1 MKIELIE
8 NTEFGF
14 YNIKF
19 GSKPDYEHDADMLN
33 ELKANGWA
41 WSRHNGVWYPRTTE
55 AKAKANTFAA
65 EFAKKYNEP
74 DKSFGQELFERTQ
87 RIDQWKNEHLLHE
100 HNNEPVPV
108 QEEAKP
114 VELNDKQKKVYELLK
129 ATNNFSENQI
139 LEMVSKIDTAYQT
152 ENFDIPELSWEEIKS
167 FIHADDSFDLAK
179 DLRDLYNPN
188 ISESYNKINVVYNY
202 LHDLMDFDVLG
213 ENQYERSADEEYHTM
228 RESIRHDILQPV
240 CENIVMGRYSDFFDM
255 QEDFISRREEKIA
268 DISKSY
274 MENPAIKEQYIGIK
288 RAELIE
294 KAPEMLKGREF
305 NSWIFNVDN
314 DGHFLFYESNGYLK
328 SEYLNDDKYNAVK
341 DFLSQVEELDLLE
354 ESSKQ
359 LKEEYAK
366 MHSLL
371 EKPPVQIQ
379 EELIAR
385 EVEEELANADEE
397 IDTSI
402 SEYNDLGIDTR
413 TGEPWNGEESEDFTE
428 PETQEEES
436 TELTQTDLD
445 NATKVIPENQY
456 QFMLENAAGEEAEY
470 FKQKLK
476 NMATICADLQKH
488 SNKENVNKD
497 GSHPCK
503 LHYFLGNCDWYIS
516 ELDNDGIGFGYCI
529 LNGDLYSSEWGSV
542 NVCGDSTY
550 EQPLTKMA
558 INVPIRING
567 TEFHRSVSPEL
578 DLHLDED
585 TIIERELY
593 KLDNEYFAEYKK
605 YAEKDEKI
613 LAKSSEVSI
622 NIIEETNQELE
633 VENGSKTDIG
643 YERRAVISS
652 GGNLNQG
659 LEEPGA
665 EADRGSDSGRGQ
677 RVLHSEKEEN
687 GSLENSEGIP
697 ELHTVGRE
705 FEISDLH
712 IEEGLS
718 GNNEI
723 LHSERSSEAGNSDL
737 QHTGMENGQIPHRVR
752 TVEPGNGT
760 GVNPNENTSSEPL
773 HGNEEVIEK
782 EADKL
787 FKKITEQYDTQ
798 YKDFYDTY
806 NKMKESYTENES
818 RYVSDARIGDMFRQ
832 VHRELVSL
840 QMNELTDL
848 IKQAPN
854 ADIARINATRY
865 INFCGQDEF
874 NYLHDNLYIRCH
886 LGDYTKDSGRKFVAP
901 TSEELQSFIN
911 ETYNSLHGIVAEKE
925 IPVYNINGTDYTQE
939 TIETLIT
946 EDIQNVLNELNPVPV
961 IEGVR
966 LYQNPEQTG
975 KVNILLQYNAK
986 ENETNWREDD
996 LFNAVMVE
1004 NLTFNGM
1011 AVDVNPITPEKSGT
1025 IEQYLEHFE
1034 SLGVTNENEA
1044 IVKQAEMLDEQFDF
1058 AKLAD
1063 DICQQSYEQSGAG
1076 FNYYIY
1082 FEEIAGLAGKDV
1094 AWVKENIEKI
1104 GEALEEHNDELLL
1117 DFNLKEAL
1125 EEYSL
1130 ELNFCSVG
1138 EDTNE
1143 LFKKDDSG
1151 RWVRKTDRELAIE
1164 QGEEEPYDPEIKVK
1178 PYDFFINDVANLD
1191 LGIGA
1196 EIDPIT
1202 GLSAEKAALKY
1213 AELKDKGLSP
1223 YIGINIPGDFIFDD
1237 KEGQGA
1243 GIFVE
1248 TNEHPSFYMGDNF
1261 VKDLNKKDEHAKT
1274 VIAAYKELYAMTDK
1288 YILGVQRPDFV
1299 FEKEKELFG
1308 NQETHSLT
1316 NGTQS
1321 FEMSFSNK
1329 DVEALKERYEEAKE
1343 DIKQNMGIDNSPK
1356 PDNPPHTL
1364 SWEELELDPEG
1375 YETLEFT
1382 NETEFKEKALSM
1394 HLENEL
1400 DSRGFDSGLE
1410 GVSNEDNSAILEQKW
1425 AIIDDISHRIVFGEL
1440 KYEPHNYDYS
1450 NQQKEYD
1457 RLLKSNPVFQELTNK
1472 GVIKADF
1479 DNPFVV
1485 SAEEKKEPLP
1495 MLTAEDVKFRRDSK
1509 EELYSFDGTDGIW
1522 YITEKRIADNIY
1534 TYQLAFK
1541 PNGDERT
1548 FSSELARNNW
1558 LGISSIPSDH
1568 FVTTKN
1574 KKEYFIYENDKDT
1587 FRIKE
1592 YTNYI
1597 PYGNVFRNS
1606 KACRDEAVDWIVH
1619 EENKKRT
1626 EYNKNLEKESL
1637 NEINSKLAANINWS
1651 DFTEDVFSKTKA
1663 DLQNWKD
1670 GEVYASINVGQLSFE
1685 LVPQNYGDRM
1695 ELDTRI
1701 YYPKLY
1707 ATYGEDADGVKYD
1720 TASGFDI
1727 DAETF
1732 AKMSYEEFKDYF
1744 ANTVL
1749 PSSLDKDLIE
1759 RALQPTEDWN
1769 SIWEKLNKEN
1779 NFSYMFP
1786 EGFFKNSK
1794 ELDKYEVEYEGTFD
1808 FGETDGICQ
1817 VVSGDKKT
1825 LEKIAADYG
1834 YELHPDY
1841 LYHKD
1846 DLDLDDRT
1854 AVHDMSFRSVDLA
1867 DAFKSEN
1874 IEVIKNLDEIQ
1885 IRKKLSKEQ
1894 QQALDNIRFIKRND
1908 TMMRVLEE
1916 VELNRIGGKYNSF
1929 AERLDHIADVIRNT
1943 NSESLVAVIANIDFS
1958 KYETNPASVEQKIF
1972 DLTNIFEFWE
1982 RGLALNKELENSKE
1996 QTISKEPEQLTS
2008 KKDIKAIR
2016 EQCREILQKPDSEIT
2031 EADKAILAQY
2041 EGAGGIKEDNRTVS
2055 GILNEFYT
2063 PNNLVEKVWQIVDAY
2078 APDAKTVLEPSAGVG
2093 KFANNRPNNEFTM
2106 HELDE
2111 TSARINKILH
2121 PEANV
2126 IQGAY
2131 QKQFFDAG
2139 ERIHTPGQKVKYDVV
2154 IGNPPYGTYNDKYKG
2169 LGEGKEFDRYEE
2181 YFISKGLDALK
2192 DDDSRLAFVVPSGFL
2207 NSSKDKQ
2214 KEIIASKGHL
2224 IDAYRLPEKTFPTTE
2239 VGTDII
2245 ILKKWKLPEGQ
2256 IYPGNAMLQAAASAM
2271 SDGKYFEAYPE
2282 KILGEV
2288 NTRTNRVGKEENY
2301 VSVHKGL
2308 TIQEELNKIDSF
2320 LKNPKNEWTVKEPE
2334 KLSSPSIR
2342 PQPAVNKEQTL
2353 SQDIAQSTEV
2363 VEEELD
2369 DPTKRL
2375 YEDPDGIFKTKHQ
2388 LTREEFAKFYT
2399 GANFTQEDYNIWGAT
2414 DWKGNVDTSKL
2425 TETELSYL
2433 ISSDNY
2439 VKINEGVYTNAM
2451 LYATGNIYQKLDEL
2465 EENKENLSSES
2476 YEKAKAILTNAIPK
2490 VVPIENIKIDALSPL
2505 AQEFKVHREVTSS
2518 RWYMGRTEL
2527 QTVELDIDLREDFI
2541 NWATNCSSLDNFDE
2555 NNQSINSR
2563 RSIYNYSSAKISRED
2578 IPEDI
2583 SWTDIVNYIDRVPV
2597 PTHIDEKNDTKEV
2610 KNKKN
2615 LIAGN
2620 IKDARKNTCYEL
2632 FNRYIQEGLPQED
2645 KERLQNTWNKIY
2657 NATVHAD
2664 YKKLPLFIDGMS
2676 TFKGEHPFMLYKQ
2689 QVEGVSRLLSKGNGL
2704 LAYEVGV
2711 GKTAAGIVTTM
2722 GQLQTGRCRR
2732 PLIIVPNQVYKKWV
2746 KDFRELFPDVKI
2758 NELYNLSE
2766 KYIDKHFDERTHS
2779 LLIEPGSVTIITDS
2793 ALQKIT
2799 FSDAVCS
2806 NELAEDF
2813 SYLLGV
2819 SDALHSGDDKEK
2831 ATAYQKIQNE
2841 IGKAS
2846 RVQVKK
2852 LPEGREERIQQ
2863 SYIFFDECGFDNV
2876 VIDEAHRYK
2885 NLFTVPRP
2893 KRGEKAARE
2902 FEGLGTGKPSIRAE
2916 KVFGITTLIQRR
2928 NEDRNVF
2935 LLTATPFT
2943 NNPLE
2948 VYSMLSFMGR
2958 KELINR
2964 HIYDVRDF
2972 CTEFAQ
2978 TKFEYAVKPSGEIEP
2993 KQVMKNFRGQKKL
3006 KNLVFE
3012 YIDAVSAKEAGIER
3026 PEGERHPIY
3035 LELSPLQQ
3043 RIIKLEQDAIA
3054 AADNPYV
3061 TLKAMTTMRTCT
3073 LSPAL
3078 LDPADFAS
3086 VEDIVIPPK
3095 SQIVESSPKLSWVC
3109 NTVAD
3114 LYKQKPKCGQFIYMP
3129 QGKDCFDEVK
3139 NYLIKQGIPD
3149 DAIDY
3154 IHSTHNGSAEDKDK
3168 ISARFNNK
3176 EDKLKILIG
3185 TATVAEGIDLNGNS
3199 IVEYNTMLG
3208 WNPTESIQVEGRI
3221 WRQGNEQGK
3230 VHIMYPLMENSIDA
3244 LIYQKHDE
3252 KASRINSVLSKIDDG
3267 KDAID
3272 TDEIN
3277 PETIKFELITDPE
3290 KKIKMIIDEKTAEKR
3305 KEIKVIENR
3314 LETIQELEEDR
3325 KNCKTLYDT
3334 NVAEKEK
3341 YKSLLKTAREELK
3354 ADPNNWQ
3361 KEARVTSN
3369 ERAVY
3374 TCNKEIAKSRNRLNT
3389 ISYNFNKFDI
3399 HEPERE
3405 VPIKLQELAT
3415 KKAEL
3420 EADISD
3426 IVNSKDRLIADEQK
3440 KLLEKKILSK
3450 PVEEL
3455 RREWVEYV
3463 NKNTWYK
3470 KQNDKSK
3477 DRNETVQEPLEA
3489 VKDFKVPDVMIKNLD
3504 KAMAEMDFKVL
3515 HNYLNWGD
3523 RDIISD
3529 SHENDKAIVILRER
3543 YEKTKGVKLPEQFR
3557 KTTDYLVSV
3566 CDEKTLPEVCKF
3578 KSMEEAVAYA
3588 CSSWHGEA
3596 YQRDGYV
3603 EYVTLD
3609 NFKKNRDVSALAKDL
3624 QKREGQ
3630 SYLGHGSPNGFGYD
3644 CSPKG
3649 VKIEAFINKKREE
3662 FFVNWNQVA
3671 KIKAKQWNREYPA
3684 EFTIKDEPERVEEKN
3699 LKNVEMVQQDLFDF
3713 DEVKVQT
3720 KTLDIRM
3727 QGYNSQFILSDQAL
3741 SNYRG
3746 LPPFIKKSDNEW
3758 IIRCKGEDFSKPQE
3772 GIASYELIDISLTK
3786 EQLQGM
3792 VKAHLFAQQ
3801 QEISHKKF
3809 DDPEYKGKV
3818 ICPKPEVSDMQKEL
3832 LKSNGISD
3840 NDLNKVTKENFN
3852 ELLCEG
3858 EKPILKKKLPQQKQL
3873 KQENNQKLFPD
3884 TTIEITEDT
3893 DFDYDY

>member
-19 GSKPDYEHDADMLN
+19 GSRPDYEHNADMLN

-41 WSRHNGVWYPRTTE
+41 WSRHNGVWYPRTTD

-74 DKSFGQELFERTQ
+74 EKSFGQELFERTQ
-87 RIDQWKNEHLLHE
+87 RIDQWKKEHLPQE
-100 HNNEPVPV
+100 QNNEPVK
-108 QEEAKP
+108 EESKP
-114 VELNDKQKKVYELLK
+114 VELNDNQKKVYDLLK

-152 ENFDIPELSWEEIKS
+152 ENFNIPELSWEEIKS

-188 ISESYNKINVVYNY
+188 ISDTYNKINIVYNY
-202 LHDLMDFDVLG
+202 LHDYVDFDVLG
-213 ENQYERSADEEYHTM
+213 ENQYESSADAEYHTM
-228 RESIRHDILQPV
+228 RESLRHDILYPV
-240 CENIVMGRYSDFFDM
+240 CENIVMGRYKKIEDF
-255 QEDFISRREEKIA
+255 QNDFISRREEKIA

-274 MENPAIKEQYIGIK
+274 MENPAIKEQYIGMK

-305 NSWIFNVDN
+305 NSWIFNIDN

-328 SEYLNDDKYNAVK
+328 SEYLNDDKYNSVK

-359 LKEEYAK
+359 LKEEYTK

-379 EELIAR
+379 DELIAK
-385 EVEEELANADEE
+385 EVEEELANADER
-397 IDTSI
+397 IDTSV

-413 TGEPWNGEESEDFTE
+413 TGEPWNGEESEDVFE
-428 PETQEEES
+428 PEIQEEGS
-436 TELTQTDLD
+436 TELTQADLD
-445 NATKVIPENQY
+445 NATKVIPEEQY

-470 FKQKLK
+470 FKKKLK
-476 NMATICADLQKH
+476 NMATICTDLQKH

-529 LNGDLYSSEWGSV
+529 LNGDLYNSEWGSV

-550 EQPLTKMA
+550 EQPLTKMS

-567 TEFHRSVSPEL
+567 SEFHRSVSPEL

-585 TIIERELY
+585 TTIERELY
-593 KLDNEYFAEYKK
+593 KLDNEYFADYKK
-605 YAEKDEKI
+605 YAEKNKKI

-622 NIIEETNQELE
+622 NIIEEANKELE

-643 YERRAVISS
+643 YERRTGISS
-652 GGNLNQG
+652 GSNPNQG
-659 LEEPGA
+659 LEERGA
-665 EADRGSDSGRGQ
+665 YSDRGSDTGRGQ
-677 RVLHSEKEEN
+677 RILHSEREEN
-687 GSLENSEGIP
+687 GSLENSEGIS

-705 FEISDLH
+705 SEISDLH
-712 IEEGLS
+712 IEEIQS

-723 LHSERSSEAGNSDL
+723 LHSKRSIETGNSDL
-737 QHTGMENGQIPHRVR
+737 QQTGMENGQIPHRVR
-752 TVEPGNGT
+752 TVEPEHGT

-773 HGNEEVIEK
+773 HGNEEVIKITLVERSALNLLAVNSDCYWYIEK
-782 EADKL
+782 NKNPENYNVMSKQDLIDLGSYAYPYENYVSNDNAKIINDLLEKYDIHYQKLSIHVNLNPEKNIEQEADKQ
-787 FKKITEQYDTQ
+787 FKEITNQYDTQ

-865 INFCGQDEF
+865 FNFCGQDEF
-874 NYLHDNLYIRCH
+874 SYLHDNLYLRCN
-886 LGDYTKDSGRKFVAP
+886 LGDYTKDNGRRFVAP
-901 TSEELQSFIN
+901 TGEELQNFIE

-925 IPVYNINGTDYTQE
+925 TPVYNINGTEYTQE

-946 EDIQNVLNELNPVPV
+946 EDIQNVLTTLSHVPV

-975 KVNILLQYNAK
+975 AINILLQYSSKDNDVK
-986 ENETNWREDD
+986 WSEDS
-996 LFNAVMVE
+996 LFNVLAQE
-1004 NLTFNGM
+1004 ELTFNGM
-1011 AVDVNPITPEKSGT
+1011 PVDVNPITPEKSGT
-1025 IEQYLEHFE
+1025 IEQYLERFE
-1034 SLGVTNENEA
+1034 
-1044 IVKQAEMLDEQFDF
+1044 
-1058 AKLAD
+1058 
-1063 DICQQSYEQSGAG
+1063 
-1076 FNYYIY
+1076 
-1082 FEEIAGLAGKDV
+1082 
-1094 AWVKENIEKI
+1094 
-1104 GEALEEHNDELLL
+1104 
-1117 DFNLKEAL
+1117 
-1125 EEYSL
+1125 
-1130 ELNFCSVG
+1130 
-1138 EDTNE
+1138 
-1143 LFKKDDSG
+1143 
-1151 RWVRKTDRELAIE
+1151 R
-1164 QGEEEPYDPEIKVK
+1164 
-1178 PYDFFINDVANLD
+1178 
-1191 LGIGA
+1191 
-1196 EIDPIT
+1196 
-1202 GLSAEKAALKY
+1202 
-1213 AELKDKGLSP
+1213 
-1223 YIGINIPGDFIFDD
+1223 
-1237 KEGQGA
+1237 
-1243 GIFVE
+1243 
-1248 TNEHPSFYMGDNF
+1248 
-1261 VKDLNKKDEHAKT
+1261 
-1274 VIAAYKELYAMTDK
+1274 
-1288 YILGVQRPDFV
+1288 
-1299 FEKEKELFG
+1299 
-1308 NQETHSLT
+1308 
-1316 NGTQS
+1316 
-1321 FEMSFSNK
+1321 
-1329 DVEALKERYEEAKE
+1329 
-1343 DIKQNMGIDNSPK
+1343 
-1356 PDNPPHTL
+1356 
-1364 SWEELELDPEG
+1364 
-1375 YETLEFT
+1375 
-1382 NETEFKEKALSM
+1382 
-1394 HLENEL
+1394 
-1400 DSRGFDSGLE
+1400 
-1410 GVSNEDNSAILEQKW
+1410 
-1425 AIIDDISHRIVFGEL
+1425 
-1440 KYEPHNYDYS
+1440 
-1450 NQQKEYD
+1450 
-1457 RLLKSNPVFQELTNK
+1457 
-1472 GVIKADF
+1472 
-1479 DNPFVV
+1479 
-1485 SAEEKKEPLP
+1485 
-1495 MLTAEDVKFRRDSK
+1495 
-1509 EELYSFDGTDGIW
+1509 
-1522 YITEKRIADNIY
+1522 
-1534 TYQLAFK
+1534 
-1541 PNGDERT
+1541 
-1548 FSSELARNNW
+1548 
-1558 LGISSIPSDH
+1558 GIS
-1568 FVTTKN
+1568 V
-1574 KKEYFIYENDKDT
+1574 
-1587 FRIKE
+1587 
-1592 YTNYI
+1592 
-1597 PYGNVFRNS
+1597 
-1606 KACRDEAVDWIVH
+1606 
-1619 EENKKRT
+1619 
-1626 EYNKNLEKESL
+1626 
-1637 NEINSKLAANINWS
+1637 
-1651 DFTEDVFSKTKA
+1651 
-1663 DLQNWKD
+1663 
-1670 GEVYASINVGQLSFE
+1670 
-1685 LVPQNYGDRM
+1685 
-1695 ELDTRI
+1695 
-1701 YYPKLY
+1701 
-1707 ATYGEDADGVKYD
+1707 
-1720 TASGFDI
+1720 
-1727 DAETF
+1727 
-1732 AKMSYEEFKDYF
+1732 
-1744 ANTVL
+1744 
-1749 PSSLDKDLIE
+1749 
-1759 RALQPTEDWN
+1759 
-1769 SIWEKLNKEN
+1769 
-1779 NFSYMFP
+1779 
-1786 EGFFKNSK
+1786 
-1794 ELDKYEVEYEGTFD
+1794 
-1808 FGETDGICQ
+1808 
-1817 VVSGDKKT
+1817 
-1825 LEKIAADYG
+1825 
-1834 YELHPDY
+1834 
-1841 LYHKD
+1841 
-1846 DLDLDDRT
+1846 
-1854 AVHDMSFRSVDLA
+1854 
-1867 DAFKSEN
+1867 SEN
-1874 IEVIKNLDEIQ
+1874 IAQEGRPV
-1885 IRKKLSKEQ
+1885 
-1894 QQALDNIRFIKRND
+1894 
-1908 TMMRVLEE
+1908 
-1916 VELNRIGGKYNSF
+1916 
-1929 AERLDHIADVIRNT
+1929 
-1943 NSESLVAVIANIDFS
+1943 
-1958 KYETNPASVEQKIF
+1958 
-1972 DLTNIFEFWE
+1972 
-1982 RGLALNKELENSKE
+1982 
-1996 QTISKEPEQLTS
+1996 EQLTS

-2016 EQCREILQKPDSEIT
+2016 EQCREILQKSDSEIT

-2078 APDAKTVLEPSAGVG
+2078 APGAKTVLEPSAGVG

-2121 PEANV
+2121 PDANV

-2192 DDDSRLAFVVPSGFL
+2192 DENSVMVFVVPSGFL
-2207 NSSKDKQ
+2207 NTASDKQ
-2214 KEIIASKGHL
+2214 KEIIAAKGRL
-2224 IDAYRLPEKTFPTTE
+2224 IDAYRLPVGTFPTTE

-2245 ILKKWKLPEGQ
+2245 IMRTWEKDRKIIMENGK
-2256 IYPGNAMLQAAASAM
+2256 GNAAYKQASLDEAIELI
-2271 SDGKYFEAYPE
+2271 SDNISNGEWFKQHPE

-2288 NTRTNRVGKEENY
+2288 KQKTNRFGKLED
-2301 VSVHKGL
+2301 VVVVHEGL
-2308 TIQEELNKIDSF
+2308 TVQDELNKIDNFVEGINNSRKLRTYSVLNKDKINELTEVTQEEFNSIIDALYNQPSPDYKSIPSIIKLPQINQTLAQKLGVENANFFMRSEIAHVRPQRKGNYDQALRIDEMKGMLNF
-2320 LKNPKNEWTVKEPE
+2320 LKSCQTAYIDNDERHQNFILAGLDSQNSNKTNKIVFNKDENGNYIVTIGKVDSVEFNGGKYSRVAVGFEPTILRSKLEVWSPIATMLRSSTTPHDSTIPQQTE
-2334 KLSSPSIR
+2334 KSSQIIAPA
-2342 PQPAVNKEQTL
+2342 PVQPEQT
-2353 SQDIAQSTEV
+2353 QSVSDQSETV
-2363 VEEELD
+2363 AEEID

-2375 YEDPDGIFKTKHQ
+2375 YEDPDGVFKTKHQ

-2425 TETELSYL
+2425 TESELSYL
-2433 ISSDNY
+2433 KTSDNY
-2439 VKINEGVYTNAM
+2439 VETNEGVYTNAM

-2632 FNRYIQEGLPQED
+2632 FNRYIQDGLPQED
-2645 KERLQNTWNKIY
+2645 KERLQSTWNRIY

-2676 TFKGEHPFMLYKQ
+2676 TFKNNQPFMLYKQ

-2722 GQLQTGRCRR
+2722 GQLQTGRCKR

-2746 KDFRELFPDVKI
+2746 NDFRELFPDVKI

-2779 LLIEPGSVTIITDS
+2779 LLIEPGSVTVITDS

-2806 NELAEDF
+2806 KELAEDF

-2831 ATAYQKIQNE
+2831 AKAYQKILNE

-2852 LPEGREERIQQ
+2852 LPEGREQRIQQ

-2885 NLFTVPRP
+2885 NLFTIPRP
-2893 KRGEKAARE
+2893 KRGDKGARE

-2948 VYSMLSFMGR
+2948 VYSMLSYMGR

-2978 TKFEYAVKPSGEIEP
+2978 TKFEYSVKPTGDIEP

-3012 YIDAVSAKEAGIER
+3012 YIDVVSAKEAGIER

-3054 AADNPYV
+3054 ASDDPSV

-3078 LDPADFAS
+3078 LEPDDFAS

-3114 LYKQKPKCGQFIYMP
+3114 LYKQKPECGQFIYMP

-3139 NYLIKQGIPD
+3139 KYLIKQGIPD

-3252 KASRINSVLSKIDDG
+3252 KASRINSVLSKTDDG

-3325 KNCKTLYDT
+3325 QNYKTLYDT

-3369 ERAVY
+3369 ERAVD

-3455 RREWVEYV
+3455 RKEWVEYI

-3477 DRNETVQEPLEA
+3477 DRNETVQEPLEV
-3489 VKDFKVPDVMIKNLD
+3489 VKDFKVPDVMIKKFD

-3523 RDIISD
+3523 RDIIND
-3529 SHENDKAIVILRER
+3529 CHENDKAIVILRER

-3557 KTTDYLVSV
+3557 KTTEYLVSV

-3624 QKREGQ
+3624 QNREGQ
-3630 SYLGHGSPNGFGYD
+3630 SYYGYGSPNGFGYD

-3684 EFTIKDEPERVEEKN
+3684 EFTIKDEPKREGEEK
-3699 LKNVEMVQQDLFDF
+3699 LKNIQMVQQDLFDF

-3741 SNYRG
+3741 ENYRG

-3758 IIRCKGEDFSKPQE
+3758 VIRCKGEDFAKPQE
-3772 GIASYELIDISLTK
+3772 GIDSYELVDISLTK
-3786 EQLQGM
+3786 DQLQGM

-3818 ICPKPEVSDMQKEL
+3818 ICPKSEVSDMQKEL

-3840 NDLNKVTKENFN
+3840 NNLKKVTKENFN
-3852 ELLCEG
+3852 ELLCDG
-3858 EKPILKKKLPQQKQL
+3858 EKPILKKKLPQPKQL
-3873 KQENNQKLFPD
+3873 KQENNQKLLPS
-3884 TTIEITEDT
+3884 TTIEIAEDT
-3893 DFDYDY
+3893 DFDYVY

>member
-19 GSKPDYEHDADMLN
+19 GSRPDYEHNADMLN

-41 WSRHNGVWYPRTTE
+41 WSRHNGVWYPRTTD

-74 DKSFGQELFERTQ
+74 EKSFGQELFERTQ
-87 RIDQWKNEHLLHE
+87 RIDQWKKEHLPQE
-100 HNNEPVPV
+100 QNNEPVK
-108 QEEAKP
+108 EESMP
-114 VELNDKQKKVYELLK
+114 VELNDNQKKVYDLLK

-152 ENFDIPELSWEEIKS
+152 ENFNIPELSWEEIKS

-188 ISESYNKINVVYNY
+188 ISETYNKINVVYNY

-240 CENIVMGRYSDFFDM
+240 CENIVMDRYSDFFDM

-274 MENPAIKEQYIGIK
+274 MENPAIKEQYIGMK
-288 RAELIE
+288 RAELLE

-341 DFLSQVEELDLLE
+341 DFLAQVEELDLLE

-359 LKEEYAK
+359 LKEEYTK

-379 EELIAR
+379 DELIAK
-385 EVEEELANADEE
+385 EVEEELANADER

-413 TGEPWNGEESEDFTE
+413 TGEPWNGEESEDVFE
-428 PETQEEES
+428 PEIQEEES
-436 TELTQTDLD
+436 TELTQADLD
-445 NATKVIPENQY
+445 NATKVIPEEQY

-470 FKQKLK
+470 FKKKLK

-529 LNGDLYSSEWGSV
+529 LNGDLYNSEWGSV

-550 EQPLTKMA
+550 EQPLTKMS

-567 TEFHRSVSPEL
+567 SEFHRSVSPEL

-585 TIIERELY
+585 TTIERELY
-593 KLDNEYFAEYKK
+593 KLDNEYFADYKK
-605 YAEKDEKI
+605 YAEKNEKI

-643 YERRAVISS
+643 YERRTGISS
-652 GGNLNQG
+652 GSNPNQG
-659 LEEPGA
+659 LEERGA
-665 EADRGSDSGRGQ
+665 YSDRGSDTGRGQ
-677 RVLHSEKEEN
+677 RVLHSEREEN
-687 GSLENSEGIP
+687 GSLENSEGIS

-705 FEISDLH
+705 SEISDLH
-712 IEEGLS
+712 IEEIQS

-723 LHSERSSEAGNSDL
+723 LHSERSLETGNSDL
-737 QHTGMENGQIPHRVR
+737 QQTGMENGQIPHRVR
-752 TVEPGNGT
+752 TVEPEHGT

-773 HGNEEVIEK
+773 HGNEEVIKITLVERSALNLLAVNSDCYWYIEK
-782 EADKL
+782 NKNPENYNVMSKQDLIDLGSYAYPYENYVSNDNAKIINDLLEKYDIHYQKLSIHVNQNPEKNIEQEADKQ
-787 FKKITEQYDTQ
+787 F
-798 YKDFYDTY
+798 
-806 NKMKESYTENES
+806 
-818 RYVSDARIGDMFRQ
+818 
-832 VHRELVSL
+832 
-840 QMNELTDL
+840 
-848 IKQAPN
+848 
-854 ADIARINATRY
+854 
-865 INFCGQDEF
+865 
-874 NYLHDNLYIRCH
+874 
-886 LGDYTKDSGRKFVAP
+886 
-901 TSEELQSFIN
+901 
-911 ETYNSLHGIVAEKE
+911 KE
-925 IPVYNINGTDYTQE
+925 IT
-939 TIETLIT
+939 
-946 EDIQNVLNELNPVPV
+946 
-961 IEGVR
+961 
-966 LYQNPEQTG
+966 
-975 KVNILLQYNAK
+975 K
-986 ENETNWREDD
+986 ENEIEAEYKIMQEISMGLTPDEIKLNLDKYKKSLAYAQEKSKESWEDYYARNTTGFD
-996 LFNAVMVE
+996 TPQTVE
-1004 NLTFNGM
+1004 DFRSAYEHNKQQFEY
-1011 AVDVNPITPEKSGT
+1011 DVNKYTGWIK
-1025 IEQYLEHFE
+1025 
-1034 SLGVTNENEA
+1034 
-1044 IVKQAEMLDEQFDF
+1044 
-1058 AKLAD
+1058 
-1063 DICQQSYEQSGAG
+1063 
-1076 FNYYIY
+1076 
-1082 FEEIAGLAGKDV
+1082 
-1094 AWVKENIEKI
+1094 
-1104 GEALEEHNDELLL
+1104 ALEEIQPVT
-1117 DFNLKEAL
+1117 
-1125 EEYSL
+1125 S
-1130 ELNFCSVG
+1130 
-1138 EDTNE
+1138 
-1143 LFKKDDSG
+1143 
-1151 RWVRKTDRELAIE
+1151 
-1164 QGEEEPYDPEIKVK
+1164 
-1178 PYDFFINDVANLD
+1178 
-1191 LGIGA
+1191 
-1196 EIDPIT
+1196 
-1202 GLSAEKAALKY
+1202 
-1213 AELKDKGLSP
+1213 
-1223 YIGINIPGDFIFDD
+1223 
-1237 KEGQGA
+1237 
-1243 GIFVE
+1243 
-1248 TNEHPSFYMGDNF
+1248 
-1261 VKDLNKKDEHAKT
+1261 
-1274 VIAAYKELYAMTDK
+1274 
-1288 YILGVQRPDFV
+1288 
-1299 FEKEKELFG
+1299 
-1308 NQETHSLT
+1308 
-1316 NGTQS
+1316 
-1321 FEMSFSNK
+1321 
-1329 DVEALKERYEEAKE
+1329 
-1343 DIKQNMGIDNSPK
+1343 SPK
-1356 PDNPPHTL
+1356 L
-1364 SWEELELDPEG
+1364 
-1375 YETLEFT
+1375 
-1382 NETEFKEKALSM
+1382 TEA
-1394 HLENEL
+1394 
-1400 DSRGFDSGLE
+1400 
-1410 GVSNEDNSAILEQKW
+1410 QK
-1425 AIIDDISHRIVFGEL
+1425 
-1440 KYEPHNYDYS
+1440 
-1450 NQQKEYD
+1450 
-1457 RLLKSNPVFQELTNK
+1457 
-1472 GVIKADF
+1472 
-1479 DNPFVV
+1479 
-1485 SAEEKKEPLP
+1485 
-1495 MLTAEDVKFRRDSK
+1495 
-1509 EELYSFDGTDGIW
+1509 
-1522 YITEKRIADNIY
+1522 
-1534 TYQLAFK
+1534 
-1541 PNGDERT
+1541 
-1548 FSSELARNNW
+1548 
-1558 LGISSIPSDH
+1558 
-1568 FVTTKN
+1568 
-1574 KKEYFIYENDKDT
+1574 
-1587 FRIKE
+1587 
-1592 YTNYI
+1592 
-1597 PYGNVFRNS
+1597 
-1606 KACRDEAVDWIVH
+1606 
-1619 EENKKRT
+1619 
-1626 EYNKNLEKESL
+1626 
-1637 NEINSKLAANINWS
+1637 NEI
-1651 DFTEDVFSKTKA
+1651 
-1663 DLQNWKD
+1663 
-1670 GEVYASINVGQLSFE
+1670 
-1685 LVPQNYGDRM
+1685 
-1695 ELDTRI
+1695 
-1701 YYPKLY
+1701 
-1707 ATYGEDADGVKYD
+1707 
-1720 TASGFDI
+1720 
-1727 DAETF
+1727 
-1732 AKMSYEEFKDYF
+1732 
-1744 ANTVL
+1744 
-1749 PSSLDKDLIE
+1749 
-1759 RALQPTEDWN
+1759 
-1769 SIWEKLNKEN
+1769 
-1779 NFSYMFP
+1779 
-1786 EGFFKNSK
+1786 
-1794 ELDKYEVEYEGTFD
+1794 
-1808 FGETDGICQ
+1808 
-1817 VVSGDKKT
+1817 
-1825 LEKIAADYG
+1825 
-1834 YELHPDY
+1834 
-1841 LYHKD
+1841 
-1846 DLDLDDRT
+1846 
-1854 AVHDMSFRSVDLA
+1854 
-1867 DAFKSEN
+1867 
-1874 IEVIKNLDEIQ
+1874 
-1885 IRKKLSKEQ
+1885 
-1894 QQALDNIRFIKRND
+1894 
-1908 TMMRVLEE
+1908 
-1916 VELNRIGGKYNSF
+1916 
-1929 AERLDHIADVIRNT
+1929 
-1943 NSESLVAVIANIDFS
+1943 
-1958 KYETNPASVEQKIF
+1958 
-1972 DLTNIFEFWE
+1972 
-1982 RGLALNKELENSKE
+1982 
-1996 QTISKEPEQLTS
+1996 S

-2031 EADKAILAQY
+2031 EADKLILAQY

-2078 APDAKTVLEPSAGVG
+2078 APNAKTVLEPSAGVG

-2131 QKQFFDAG
+2131 QKQFFDSG
-2139 ERIHTPGQKVKYDVV
+2139 ERIHTPGQKAKYDVV

-2214 KEIIASKGHL
+2214 KEIIASKGHM

-2256 IYPGNAMLQAAASAM
+2256 IYPGDAAIHAAAGAM
-2271 SDGKYFEAYPE
+2271 SDGKYFEVYPD

-2288 NTRTNRVGKEENY
+2288 KTRTNRFGKEENY
-2301 VSVHKGL
+2301 VTVHKGL
-2308 TIQEELNKIDSF
+2308 TIQDELNKIDSF

-2334 KLSSPSIR
+2334 NSISSNISLEDKIYNKYIETNIQPVFSDQEGYARKIAQEISSALETKRDVDIGTIRAHLSLKNDRISFEEKKLVKEIFEENTGIKLPEFINDYDSFDAQMNQVISDWKNGFDI
-2342 PQPAVNKEQTL
+2342 QPAANKEQTV

-2375 YEDPDGIFKTKHQ
+2375 YEDPDGVFKTKHQ

-2425 TETELSYL
+2425 TEAELAYL
-2433 ISSDNY
+2433 KTSDNY
-2439 VKINEGVYTNAM
+2439 VETNEGVYTNAM

-2465 EENKENLSSES
+2465 EENKENLSSEN

-2632 FNRYIQEGLPQED
+2632 FNRYIQDGLPQED

-2676 TFKGEHPFMLYKQ
+2676 TFKNNQPFMLYKQ

-2722 GQLQTGRCRR
+2722 GQLQTGRCKR

-2746 KDFRELFPDVKI
+2746 NDFRELFPDVKI

-2779 LLIEPGSVTIITDS
+2779 LLIEPGSVTVITDS

-2799 FSDAVCS
+2799 FSDEVCS

-2831 ATAYQKIQNE
+2831 AKAYQKIQNE

-2846 RVQVKK
+2846 RIQVKK
-2852 LPEGREERIQQ
+2852 LPEGREQEIQQ
-2863 SYIFFDECGFDNV
+2863 SYIFFDKCGFDNV

-2885 NLFTVPRP
+2885 NLFTIPRP
-2893 KRGEKAARE
+2893 KRGDKGARE

-2948 VYSMLSFMGR
+2948 VYSMLSYMGR

-2978 TKFEYAVKPSGEIEP
+2978 TKFEYSVKPTGDIEP

-3035 LELSPLQQ
+3035 LELSTLQQ

-3054 AADNPYV
+3054 ASDDPSV

-3078 LDPADFAS
+3078 LEPDDFAS

-3114 LYKQKPKCGQFIYMP
+3114 LYKQKPECGQFIYMP

-3139 NYLIKQGIPD
+3139 KYLIKQGIPD

-3252 KASRINSVLSKIDDG
+3252 KASRINSVLSKTDDG

-3277 PETIKFELITDPE
+3277 PETIKFELITDPT
-3290 KKIKMIIDEKTAEKR
+3290 KKVKMIIDEKTAEKR
-3305 KEIKVIENR
+3305 KEIKVIDNR

-3325 KNCKTLYDT
+3325 QNSKTLYDT
-3334 NVAEKEK
+3334 NVEEKEK

-3369 ERAVY
+3369 ERAVD
-3374 TCNKEIAKSRNRLNT
+3374 TCNKEIAKARNRLNT

-3405 VPIKLQELAT
+3405 VPIKLQELVT

-3420 EADISD
+3420 EADITD
-3426 IVNSKDRLIADEQK
+3426 IENSKDRLIAEEQK

-3455 RREWVEYV
+3455 RKEWVEYV

-3470 KQNDKSK
+3470 KHNDKSK
-3477 DRNETVQEPLEA
+3477 DRKETVQVPLEA
-3489 VKDFKVPDVMIKNLD
+3489 VKDFKVPDEMIKKFD

-3523 RDIISD
+3523 RDIIND
-3529 SHENDKAIVILRER
+3529 CHENDKAIVILRER

-3557 KTTDYLVSV
+3557 KTTEYLVSV

-3578 KSMEEAVAYA
+3578 KSMEEAVACA

-3609 NFKKNRDVSALAKDL
+3609 NFKRNRDVSALAKDL

-3630 SYLGHGSPNGFGYD
+3630 SYHGHGSPNGFGYD

-3649 VKIEAFINKKREE
+3649 VKIKAFINKKREE

-3684 EFTIKDEPERVEEKN
+3684 EFTIKDEPKREGEEK
-3699 LKNVEMVQQDLFDF
+3699 LKNIQMVQQDLFDF

-3741 SNYRG
+3741 ENYRG

-3758 IIRCKGEDFSKPQE
+3758 VIRCKGEDFAKPQE
-3772 GIASYELIDISLTK
+3772 GIASYELVDISLTK

-3818 ICPKPEVSDMQKEL
+3818 ICPKSEVSDMQKEL

-3840 NDLNKVTKENFN
+3840 NDLKKVTKENFN
-3852 ELLCEG
+3852 ELLCDG
-3858 EKPILKKKLPQQKQL
+3858 EKPILKKKLPQPKQL
-3873 KQENNQKLFPD
+3873 KQENNQKLLPS
-3884 TTIEITEDT
+3884 TTIEIAEDT
-3893 DFDYDY
+3893 DFDYVY

>member
-19 GSKPDYEHDADMLN
+19 SSRPDYEHNADMLN

-41 WSRHNGVWYPRTTE
+41 WSRHNGVWYPRTTD

-74 DKSFGQELFERTQ
+74 EKSFGQELFERTQ
-87 RIDQWKNEHLLHE
+87 RIDQWKKEHLPQE
-100 HNNEPVPV
+100 QNNEPVK
-108 QEEAKP
+108 EESKP
-114 VELNDKQKKVYELLK
+114 VELNDNQKKVYDLLK

-152 ENFDIPELSWEEIKS
+152 ENFNIPELSWEEIKS

-188 ISESYNKINVVYNY
+188 ISETYNKINVVYNY

-213 ENQYERSADEEYHTM
+213 ENQYESSADAEYHTM
-228 RESIRHDILQPV
+228 RESLRHDILYPV
-240 CENIVMGRYSDFFDM
+240 CENIVMGRYKKIEDF
-255 QEDFISRREEKIA
+255 QNDFISRREEKIA

-274 MENPAIKEQYIGIK
+274 MENPVIKEQYIGMK
-288 RAELIE
+288 RAELLE

-305 NSWIFNVDN
+305 NSWIFNIDN

-328 SEYLNDDKYNAVK
+328 SEYLNDDKYNSVK
-341 DFLSQVEELDLLE
+341 DFLAQVEELDLLE

-359 LKEEYAK
+359 LKEEYTK

-379 EELIAR
+379 DELIAK
-385 EVEEELANADEE
+385 EVEEELANADER
-397 IDTSI
+397 IDTSV
-402 SEYNDLGIDTR
+402 SEYNDLGIDTH
-413 TGEPWNGEESEDFTE
+413 TGEPWNGEESEDVFE
-428 PETQEEES
+428 PEIQEEES
-436 TELTQTDLD
+436 TELTQADLD
-445 NATKVIPENQY
+445 NATKVIPEEQY

-470 FKQKLK
+470 FKKKLK

-516 ELDNDGIGFGYCI
+516 ELNDDGIGFGYCI
-529 LNGDLYSSEWGSV
+529 LNGDFYNSEWGSV
-542 NVCGDSTY
+542 NVCGDSSY

-567 TEFHRSVSPEL
+567 SEFHRSVSPEL

-585 TIIERELY
+585 TTIERELY
-593 KLDNEYFAEYKK
+593 KLNNEYFADYKK
-605 YAEKDEKI
+605 YAEKNEKI

-643 YERRAVISS
+643 YERRTGISS
-652 GGNLNQG
+652 GSNPNQG
-659 LEEPGA
+659 LEERGA
-665 EADRGSDSGRGQ
+665 YSDRGSDTGRGQ
-677 RVLHSEKEEN
+677 RILHSEREEN
-687 GSLENSEGIP
+687 GSLENSEGISK
-697 ELHTVGRE
+697 LHTVGRE
-705 FEISDLH
+705 SEISDLH
-712 IEEGLS
+712 IEEIQS

-723 LHSERSSEAGNSDL
+723 LHSERSIETGNSDL
-737 QHTGMENGQIPHRVR
+737 QQTGMENGQIPHRVR
-752 TVEPGNGT
+752 TIEPEHGT
-760 GVNPNENTSSEPL
+760 GVNPNENTSSKPL
-773 HGNEEVIEK
+773 YGNEEVIEK
-782 EADKL
+782 EADEL

-806 NKMKESYTENES
+806 NKMKESYTKNEN

-865 INFCGQDEF
+865 FNFCGQDEF
-874 NYLHDNLYIRCH
+874 NYLHDNLYLRCH

-901 TSEELQSFIN
+901 TGEELQNFIN

-925 IPVYNINGTDYTQE
+925 TPVYTINGTQYTQE
-939 TIETLIT
+939 TIEALIT
-946 EDIQNVLNELNPVPV
+946 EDIQNVLNTLSHVPV

-975 KVNILLQYNAK
+975 AINILLQYSSNNNDVK
-986 ENETNWREDD
+986 WSEDS
-996 LFNAVMVE
+996 LFNILAQE
-1004 NLTFNGM
+1004 EFTFNGM
-1011 AVDVNPITPEKSGT
+1011 PVDVNPITPEKSGT
-1025 IEQYLEHFE
+1025 IEQYLERFE

-1063 DICQQSYEQSGAG
+1063 DICQYAYEQSASG
-1076 FNYYIY
+1076 FNYNIY
-1082 FEEIAGLAGKDV
+1082 FDHIAEIAGKDET
-1094 AWVKENIEKI
+1094 WVKENIEKI

-1117 DFNLKEAL
+1117 DFNLKESL
-1125 EEYSL
+1125 EEDSL
-1130 ELNFCSVG
+1130 DLNFCSVG
-1138 EDTNE
+1138 EDANE

-1151 RWVRKTDRELAIE
+1151 RWVRKTDKELAYERAIDE
-1164 QGEEEPYDPEIKVK
+1164 QSSKWNELESAFNGLETFRGNFEEIKREVFEQYLDKGIHFNETQLYFNETQWQEETVYRLLEENIDFGVLAETAAELEAPNHSELMEQRSAVLEDISSKIVSGEINAADYQKYYEEKYPELFKAEIKVK

-1196 EIDPIT
+1196 EIDPII

-1213 AELKDKGLSP
+1213 AELKDKGLNP

-1243 GIFVE
+1243 GIFTE
-1248 TNEHPSFYMGDNF
+1248 TNGHPSFYMGDNF
-1261 VKDLNKKDEHAKT
+1261 VKDLNKNDVHAKT
-1274 VIAAYKELYAMTDK
+1274 VISAYKELYAMTDK

-1308 NQETHSLT
+1308 NQETYTLT

-1329 DVEALKERYEEAKE
+1329 DVEALKERYAEVTK
-1343 DIKQNMGIDNSPK
+1343 
-1356 PDNPPHTL
+1356 
-1364 SWEELELDPEG
+1364 
-1375 YETLEFT
+1375 
-1382 NETEFKEKALSM
+1382 
-1394 HLENEL
+1394 ENEIEAEYKIMQKI
-1400 DSRGFDSGLE
+1400 SKGLT
-1410 GVSNEDNSAILEQKW
+1410 
-1425 AIIDDISHRIVFGEL
+1425 
-1440 KYEPHNYDYS
+1440 P
-1450 NQQKEYD
+1450 
-1457 RLLKSNPVFQELTNK
+1457 
-1472 GVIKADF
+1472 
-1479 DNPFVV
+1479 
-1485 SAEEKKEPLP
+1485 
-1495 MLTAEDVKFRRDSK
+1495 
-1509 EELYSFDGTDGIW
+1509 
-1522 YITEKRIADNIY
+1522 
-1534 TYQLAFK
+1534 
-1541 PNGDERT
+1541 DE
-1548 FSSELARNNW
+1548 
-1558 LGISSIPSDH
+1558 I
-1568 FVTTKN
+1568 
-1574 KKEYFIYENDKDT
+1574 
-1587 FRIKE
+1587 
-1592 YTNYI
+1592 
-1597 PYGNVFRNS
+1597 
-1606 KACRDEAVDWIVH
+1606 
-1619 EENKKRT
+1619 
-1626 EYNKNLEKESL
+1626 
-1637 NEINSKLAANINWS
+1637 
-1651 DFTEDVFSKTKA
+1651 
-1663 DLQNWKD
+1663 
-1670 GEVYASINVGQLSFE
+1670 
-1685 LVPQNYGDRM
+1685 
-1695 ELDTRI
+1695 
-1701 YYPKLY
+1701 
-1707 ATYGEDADGVKYD
+1707 
-1720 TASGFDI
+1720 
-1727 DAETF
+1727 
-1732 AKMSYEEFKDYF
+1732 
-1744 ANTVL
+1744 
-1749 PSSLDKDLIE
+1749 
-1759 RALQPTEDWN
+1759 
-1769 SIWEKLNKEN
+1769 KLN
-1779 NFSYMFP
+1779 
-1786 EGFFKNSK
+1786 
-1794 ELDKYEVEYEGTFD
+1794 LDKYRESLAYAQEKSMESWEDYYARNTTGFDTPQTVAEFRQAYEHNKKQFEYDVNKYTGW
-1808 FGETDGICQ
+1808 
-1817 VVSGDKKT
+1817 
-1825 LEKIAADYG
+1825 
-1834 YELHPDY
+1834 
-1841 LYHKD
+1841 
-1846 DLDLDDRT
+1846 
-1854 AVHDMSFRSVDLA
+1854 
-1867 DAFKSEN
+1867 
-1874 IEVIKNLDEIQ
+1874 IK
-1885 IRKKLSKEQ
+1885 
-1894 QQALDNIRFIKRND
+1894 A
-1908 TMMRVLEE
+1908 LEE
-1916 VELNRIGGKYNSF
+1916 VQ
-1929 AERLDHIADVIRNT
+1929 T
-1943 NSESLVAVIANIDFS
+1943 QNIEH
-1958 KYETNPASVEQKIF
+1958 KEEASI
-1972 DLTNIFEFWE
+1972 
-1982 RGLALNKELENSKE
+1982 
-1996 QTISKEPEQLTS
+1996 QLIS

-2016 EQCREILQKPDSEIT
+2016 EQCRVILQKPDSEIT

-2078 APDAKTVLEPSAGVG
+2078 APNAKTVLEPSAGVG

-2139 ERIHTPGQKVKYDVV
+2139 ERIHTPGQKSKYDVV

-2256 IYPGNAMLQAAASAM
+2256 LYPNNAMLQAAAGAM
-2271 SDGKYFEAYPE
+2271 SDGKYFDAYPE

-2288 NTRTNRVGKEENY
+2288 NIRTNRFGKEEKY
-2301 VSVHKGL
+2301 VTAHEGL
-2308 TIQEELNKIDSF
+2308 TIQDELNKIDSF
-2320 LKNPKNEWTVKEPE
+2320 LKNPKNEWTVREAEISSFPNIQNQSDISLEDKIYNKYIEANIQPVFSDQE
-2334 KLSSPSIR
+2334 GYARKIAQELSSALKTKRDVDIATIR
-2342 PQPAVNKEQTL
+2342 AHLSLKNDRISFEEKKLVKEIFEENTGIKLPEFINDYDAFDTQMNQVISDWKNSFNIQPAANKEQTV

-2375 YEDPDGIFKTKHQ
+2375 YEDPDGVFKTKHQ

-2425 TETELSYL
+2425 TEEELSYL

-2518 RWYMGRTEL
+2518 RWLMGKTEL

-2645 KERLQNTWNKIY
+2645 KERLQSTWNKIY

-2676 TFKGEHPFMLYKQ
+2676 TFKNNQPFMLYKQ

-2722 GQLQTGRCRR
+2722 GQLQTGRCKR
-2732 PLIIVPNQVYKKWV
+2732 PVIIVPNQVYKKWV
-2746 KDFRELFPDVKI
+2746 NDFRELFPDVKI
-2758 NELYNLSE
+2758 NDLYNLSE
-2766 KYIDKHFDERTHS
+2766 KYIDKYFDESTHS
-2779 LLIEPGSVTIITDS
+2779 LLVEPGSVTVITDS

-2799 FSDAVCS
+2799 FSDEVCS

-2831 ATAYQKIQNE
+2831 AKAYQKIQNE

-2846 RVQVKK
+2846 RIQVKK
-2852 LPEGREERIQQ
+2852 LPEGREQEIQQ
-2863 SYIFFDECGFDNV
+2863 SYIFFDKCGFDNV

-2885 NLFTVPRP
+2885 NLFTIPRP
-2893 KRGEKAARE
+2893 KRGDKGARE

-2948 VYSMLSFMGR
+2948 VYSMLSYMGR

-2978 TKFEYAVKPSGEIEP
+2978 TKFEYSVKPTGDIEP

-3078 LDPADFAS
+3078 LDPDDFAS
-3086 VEDIVIPPK
+3086 IEDIVIPPK

-3114 LYKQKPKCGQFIYMP
+3114 LYKQKPECGQFIYMP

-3154 IHSTHNGSAEDKDK
+3154 IHSTHNCSAEDKDK

-3252 KASRINSVLSKIDDG
+3252 KASRINSVLSKTDDG
-3267 KDAID
+3267 KDIID

-3277 PETIKFELITDPE
+3277 PETIKFELITDPT
-3290 KKIKMIIDEKTAEKR
+3290 KKVKMIIDEKTAEKR
-3305 KEIKVIENR
+3305 KEIKVIDNR

-3325 KNCKTLYDT
+3325 QNCKTLYDT

-3369 ERAVY
+3369 ERAVD
-3374 TCNKEIAKSRNRLNT
+3374 TCNKEIAKAKNRLNT

-3405 VPIKLQELAT
+3405 VPIKLQELIT

-3420 EADISD
+3420 EADITD
-3426 IVNSKDRLIADEQK
+3426 IENSKDRLIAEEQK

-3470 KQNDKSK
+3470 KQNDKAK
-3477 DRNETVQEPLEA
+3477 DRNETVQVPLEA
-3489 VKDFKVPDVMIKNLD
+3489 VKDFKVPDEMIKKLD

-3523 RDIISD
+3523 RDIIND
-3529 SHENDKAIVILRER
+3529 CHENDKAIVILRER

-3557 KTTDYLVSV
+3557 KTTEYLVSV

-3630 SYLGHGSPNGFGYD
+3630 SYHGHGSPNGFGYD

-3671 KIKAKQWNREYPA
+3671 KIKAKQWNKEYPA
-3684 EFTIKDEPERVEEKN
+3684 EFSIKDEPKREEEKN
-3699 LKNVEMVQQDLFDF
+3699 LKNVQMVQQDLFDF

-3741 SNYRG
+3741 ESYRG

-3758 IIRCKGEDFSKPQE
+3758 VIRCKGEDFAKPQE
-3772 GIASYELIDISLTK
+3772 GIASYELVDISLTK

-3792 VKAHLFAQQ
+3792 VNAYRFAQQ

-3840 NDLNKVTKENFN
+3840 NDLKKVTKENFN

-3858 EKPILKKKLPQQKQL
+3858 EKPILKKKLTQPKQL
-3873 KQENNQKLFPD
+3873 KQENNQKLLPS
-3884 TTIEITEDT
+3884 TTIEIAEDT
-3893 DFDYDY
+3893 DFDYDF

>member
-19 GSKPDYEHDADMLN
+19 GSRPDYEHNADMLN

-41 WSRHNGVWYPRTTE
+41 WSRHNGVWYPRTTD

-74 DKSFGQELFERTQ
+74 EKSFGQELFERTQ
-87 RIDQWKNEHLLHE
+87 RIDQWKKEHLPQE
-100 HNNEPVPV
+100 QYNEPVK
-108 QEEAKP
+108 EESKP
-114 VELNDKQKKVYELLK
+114 VELNDNQKKVYDLLK

-152 ENFDIPELSWEEIKS
+152 ESFEIPELSWEEIKS

-179 DLRDLYNPN
+179 DLRDVYNPN

-202 LHDLMDFDVLG
+202 IHDLMDFDVLG
-213 ENQYERSADEEYHTM
+213 ENQYERSADAEYHTM
-228 RESIRHDILQPV
+228 RESLRHDILQPV

-274 MENPAIKEQYIGIK
+274 MENPAIKEQYIGMK

-328 SEYLNDDKYNAVK
+328 SEFLNDDKYNAVK
-341 DFLSQVEELDLLE
+341 DFLAQVEELDLLE

-359 LKEEYAK
+359 LKEEYTK

-385 EVEEELANADEE
+385 EVEENADEE

-413 TGEPWNGEESEDFTE
+413 TGEPWNGEESEDVSE

-436 TELTQTDLD
+436 TELTQADLD
-445 NATKVIPENQY
+445 NATKVIPEEQY

-476 NMATICADLQKH
+476 NMATICTDLQKH

-529 LNGDLYSSEWGSV
+529 LNGDLYNSEWGSV

-550 EQPLTKMA
+550 EQPLTKMS

-567 TEFHRSVSPEL
+567 SEFHRSVSPEL

-585 TIIERELY
+585 TTIERELY
-593 KLDNEYFAEYKK
+593 KLDNEYFADYKK
-605 YAEKDEKI
+605 YAEKNEKI

-622 NIIEETNQELE
+622 NIIEETNKKLE

-643 YERRAVISS
+643 YERRTGISS
-652 GGNLNQG
+652 GSNPNQG
-659 LEEPGA
+659 LEERGA
-665 EADRGSDSGRGQ
+665 YSDRGSDTGRGQ
-677 RVLHSEKEEN
+677 RILHSEREEN
-687 GSLENSEGIP
+687 GSLENSEGIS

-705 FEISDLH
+705 SEISDLH
-712 IEEGLS
+712 IEEIQS

-723 LHSERSSEAGNSDL
+723 LHSKRSIETGNSDL
-737 QHTGMENGQIPHRVR
+737 QQTGMENGQIPHRVR
-752 TVEPGNGT
+752 TVEPEHGT

-782 EADKL
+782 E
-787 FKKITEQYDTQ
+787 T
-798 YKDFYDTY
+798 
-806 NKMKESYTENES
+806 
-818 RYVSDARIGDMFRQ
+818 
-832 VHRELVSL
+832 
-840 QMNELTDL
+840 
-848 IKQAPN
+848 
-854 ADIARINATRY
+854 
-865 INFCGQDEF
+865 
-874 NYLHDNLYIRCH
+874 
-886 LGDYTKDSGRKFVAP
+886 
-901 TSEELQSFIN
+901 
-911 ETYNSLHGIVAEKE
+911 
-925 IPVYNINGTDYTQE
+925 PVYNINGTEYTQE

-946 EDIQNVLNELNPVPV
+946 EDIQNLLNDLNPVPV

-966 LYQNPEQTG
+966 LYQNPERTG

-996 LFNAVMVE
+996 LFNAIMVE
-1004 NLTFNGM
+1004 NLSFNGIS
-1011 AVDVNPITPEKSGT
+1011 VDVNPITPEKSGT
-1025 IEQYLEHFE
+1025 IEQYLERFE
-1034 SLGVTNENEA
+1034 SLGITNENEA
-1044 IVKQAEMLDEQFDF
+1044 IAKQAEMLDEQFDF

-1082 FEEIAGLAGKDV
+1082 FDEIAGLAGKDV

-1125 EEYSL
+1125 EEDSL
-1130 ELNFCSVG
+1130 DLNFCSVG
-1138 EDTNE
+1138 EDVNE
-1143 LFKKDDSG
+1143 LFKKDDTG
-1151 RWVRKTDRELAIE
+1151 RWVRKTDRELAYERAIDEHSSKWDELESSFSGLETFRGNFEEIKREVFE
-1164 QGEEEPYDPEIKVK
+1164 QHLDNNERFNETQWQEETVYRLLEENINFGALAETAEELEAPNHSQLMEQRSVVLEDISSKIVSGEINAADYQRYYEEKYPESFNSEIKVK
-1178 PYDFFINDVANLD
+1178 TYDFFINDVANLD

-1196 EIDPIT
+1196 EIEPIT
-1202 GLSAEKAALKY
+1202 GLSADNAATTYANLKLLGY
-1213 AELKDKGLSP
+1213 NP
-1223 YIGINIPGDFIFDD
+1223 YIGLNIPGDFVFDD

-1243 GIFVE
+1243 GIFTE
-1248 TNEHPSFYMGDNF
+1248 TNGRPSFYMGDNF
-1261 VKDLNKKDEHAKT
+1261 VKDLKKNDEHAKT
-1274 VIAAYKELYAMTDK
+1274 VITAYKELYLMTDK
-1288 YILGVQRPDFV
+1288 YIKNVERPYFV

-1308 NQETHSLT
+1308 NKETHTLT

-1329 DVEALKERYEEAKE
+1329 NVEALKERYEEVTK
-1343 DIKQNMGIDNSPK
+1343 
-1356 PDNPPHTL
+1356 
-1364 SWEELELDPEG
+1364 
-1375 YETLEFT
+1375 
-1382 NETEFKEKALSM
+1382 
-1394 HLENEL
+1394 ENEIEAEYKIMQEI
-1400 DSRGFDSGLE
+1400 SKGLT
-1410 GVSNEDNSAILEQKW
+1410 
-1425 AIIDDISHRIVFGEL
+1425 
-1440 KYEPHNYDYS
+1440 P
-1450 NQQKEYD
+1450 
-1457 RLLKSNPVFQELTNK
+1457 
-1472 GVIKADF
+1472 
-1479 DNPFVV
+1479 
-1485 SAEEKKEPLP
+1485 
-1495 MLTAEDVKFRRDSK
+1495 
-1509 EELYSFDGTDGIW
+1509 
-1522 YITEKRIADNIY
+1522 
-1534 TYQLAFK
+1534 
-1541 PNGDERT
+1541 DE
-1548 FSSELARNNW
+1548 
-1558 LGISSIPSDH
+1558 I
-1568 FVTTKN
+1568 
-1574 KKEYFIYENDKDT
+1574 
-1587 FRIKE
+1587 
-1592 YTNYI
+1592 
-1597 PYGNVFRNS
+1597 
-1606 KACRDEAVDWIVH
+1606 
-1619 EENKKRT
+1619 
-1626 EYNKNLEKESL
+1626 
-1637 NEINSKLAANINWS
+1637 
-1651 DFTEDVFSKTKA
+1651 
-1663 DLQNWKD
+1663 
-1670 GEVYASINVGQLSFE
+1670 
-1685 LVPQNYGDRM
+1685 
-1695 ELDTRI
+1695 
-1701 YYPKLY
+1701 
-1707 ATYGEDADGVKYD
+1707 
-1720 TASGFDI
+1720 
-1727 DAETF
+1727 
-1732 AKMSYEEFKDYF
+1732 
-1744 ANTVL
+1744 
-1749 PSSLDKDLIE
+1749 
-1759 RALQPTEDWN
+1759 
-1769 SIWEKLNKEN
+1769 KLN
-1779 NFSYMFP
+1779 
-1786 EGFFKNSK
+1786 
-1794 ELDKYEVEYEGTFD
+1794 LDKYRESLDYAQEKSMESWEDYYARNTTGFDTPQTVAEFRQAYEHNKKQFEYDVNKYTGW
-1808 FGETDGICQ
+1808 
-1817 VVSGDKKT
+1817 
-1825 LEKIAADYG
+1825 
-1834 YELHPDY
+1834 
-1841 LYHKD
+1841 
-1846 DLDLDDRT
+1846 
-1854 AVHDMSFRSVDLA
+1854 
-1867 DAFKSEN
+1867 
-1874 IEVIKNLDEIQ
+1874 IK
-1885 IRKKLSKEQ
+1885 
-1894 QQALDNIRFIKRND
+1894 A
-1908 TMMRVLEE
+1908 LEE
-1916 VELNRIGGKYNSF
+1916 VQ
-1929 AERLDHIADVIRNT
+1929 T
-1943 NSESLVAVIANIDFS
+1943 QNIDH
-1958 KYETNPASVEQKIF
+1958 KEEASIQ
-1972 DLTNIFEFWE
+1972 
-1982 RGLALNKELENSKE
+1982 LN
-1996 QTISKEPEQLTS
+1996 S

-2031 EADKAILAQY
+2031 EADKIILSQY

-2078 APDAKTVLEPSAGVG
+2078 APNAKTVLEPSAGVG

-2139 ERIHTPGQKVKYDVV
+2139 ERIHTPGQKSKYDVV

-2245 ILKKWKLPEGQ
+2245 ILKKWKLPKGQ
-2256 IYPGNAMLQAAASAM
+2256 MYPDNSMLQAAAGAM
-2271 SDGKYFEAYPE
+2271 SDGKYFDAYPE

-2288 NTRTNRVGKEENY
+2288 NTRTNRFGKEENY
-2301 VSVHKGL
+2301 VSVHEGL

-2334 KLSSPSIR
+2334 KSSSPSIQ
-2342 PQPAVNKEQTL
+2342 PQPAANKEQTV

-2375 YEDPDGIFKTKHQ
+2375 YEDPDGVFKTKHQ

-2425 TETELSYL
+2425 TEAELAYL
-2433 ISSDNY
+2433 KTSDNY
-2439 VKINEGVYTNAM
+2439 VETNEGVYTNAM

-2610 KNKKN
+2610 KNKKY

-2632 FNRYIQEGLPQED
+2632 FNRYIQDGLPQED
-2645 KERLQNTWNKIY
+2645 KERLQSTWNRIY

-2676 TFKGEHPFMLYKQ
+2676 TFKNNQPFMLYKQ

-2722 GQLQTGRCRR
+2722 GQLQTGRCKR

-2746 KDFRELFPDVKI
+2746 NDFRELFPDVKI

-2779 LLIEPGSVTIITDS
+2779 LLIEPGSVTVITDS

-2806 NELAEDF
+2806 KELAEDF

-2831 ATAYQKIQNE
+2831 AKAYQKILNE

-2852 LPEGREERIQQ
+2852 LPEGREQRIQQ

-2885 NLFTVPRP
+2885 NLFTIPRP
-2893 KRGEKAARE
+2893 KRGDKGARE

-2948 VYSMLSFMGR
+2948 VYSMLSYMGR

-2978 TKFEYAVKPSGEIEP
+2978 TKFEYSVKPAGDIEP

-3006 KNLVFE
+3006 KNLLFE

-3035 LELSPLQQ
+3035 LELSTLQQ

-3054 AADNPYV
+3054 ASDDPSV

-3078 LDPADFAS
+3078 LEPDDFAS

-3114 LYKQKPKCGQFIYMP
+3114 LYKQKPECGQFIYMP

-3139 NYLIKQGIPD
+3139 KYLIKQGIPD

-3252 KASRINSVLSKIDDG
+3252 KSSRINSVLSKTDDG

-3325 KNCKTLYDT
+3325 QNCKTLYDT

-3369 ERAVY
+3369 ERAVD
-3374 TCNKEIAKSRNRLNT
+3374 TCNKEIAKARNRLNT

-3405 VPIKLQELAT
+3405 VPIKLQELVT

-3420 EADISD
+3420 EADITD
-3426 IVNSKDRLIADEQK
+3426 IENSKDRLIAEEQK

-3455 RREWVEYV
+3455 RKEWVEYV

-3477 DRNETVQEPLEA
+3477 DRKETVQVPLEA
-3489 VKDFKVPDVMIKNLD
+3489 VKDFKVPDEMIKKFD

-3523 RDIISD
+3523 RDIIND
-3529 SHENDKAIVILRER
+3529 CHENDKAIVILRER

-3557 KTTDYLVSV
+3557 KTTEYLVSV

-3578 KSMEEAVAYA
+3578 KSMEEAVACA

-3609 NFKKNRDVSALAKDL
+3609 NFKRNRDVSALAKDL

-3630 SYLGHGSPNGFGYD
+3630 SYHGHGSPNGFGYD

-3671 KIKAKQWNREYPA
+3671 KITAKQWNKEYPV
-3684 EFTIKDEPERVEEKN
+3684 EFKIKNEPKRDDKEK
-3699 LKNVEMVQQDLFDF
+3699 LKNVVMVQQDLFDF

-3741 SNYRG
+3741 VNYRG

-3758 IIRCKGEDFSKPQE
+3758 VIRCKGEDFAKPQE
-3772 GIASYELIDISLTK
+3772 GIASYELVDISLTK

-3818 ICPKPEVSDMQKEL
+3818 ICPKSEVSDMQKEL

-3840 NDLNKVTKENFN
+3840 NDLKKVTKENFN
-3852 ELLCEG
+3852 ELLCDG
-3858 EKPILKKKLPQQKQL
+3858 EKPILKKKLPQPKQL
-3873 KQENNQKLFPD
+3873 KQENNQKLLPS
-3884 TTIEITEDT
+3884 TTIEIAEDT
-3893 DFDYDY
+3893 DFDYVY

>member
-19 GSKPDYEHDADMLN
+19 SSRPDYEHNADMLN

-41 WSRHNGVWYPRTTE
+41 WSRHNGVWYPRTNE
-55 AKAKANTFAA
+55 AKSKANDFAA

-74 DKSFGQELFERTQ
+74 EKSFSQELFERTQ
-87 RIDQWKNEHLLHE
+87 RIDQWKKEHLPQE
-100 HNNEPVPV
+100 RNNEPV
-108 QEEAKP
+108 QEDSKP
-114 VELNDKQKKVYELLK
+114 VELNVNQKKVYELLK
-129 ATNNFSENQI
+129 ATNNFSESQI

-152 ENFDIPELSWEEIKS
+152 ENFNIPELSWEEIKS
-167 FIHADDSFDLAK
+167 FIHADDSFDLSK

-188 ISESYNKINVVYNY
+188 ISETYNKINVVYNY
-202 LHDLMDFDVLG
+202 IHDLMDFDVLG
-213 ENQYERSADEEYHTM
+213 ENQYERSADAEFHTM

-274 MENPAIKEQYIGIK
+274 MENPAIKEQYIGMK

-305 NSWIFNVDN
+305 NSWLFNVDN

-328 SEYLNDDKYNAVK
+328 SEFLNDDKYNAVK

-354 ESSKQ
+354 GSSKQ
-359 LKEEYAK
+359 LKEEYKK

-379 EELIAR
+379 EEIIAR

-397 IDTSI
+397 IDTSV
-402 SEYNDLGIDTR
+402 SEYNDLGIDAR
-413 TGEPWNGEESEDFTE
+413 TGEPWNGEESEDISE

-436 TELTQTDLD
+436 TELTQADLD

-488 SNKENVNKD
+488 SNKENVNRD

-550 EQPLTKMA
+550 EQPLTKMS

-567 TEFHRSVSPEL
+567 SEFNRSVSPEL

-585 TIIERELY
+585 TTIERELY
-593 KLDNEYFAEYKK
+593 KLDSEYFADYKK

-643 YERRAVISS
+643 YERRTGISS
-652 GGNLNQG
+652 GSNPNQG
-659 LEEPGA
+659 LEERGTNS
-665 EADRGSDSGRGQ
+665 DRGSDTGRGQ
-677 RVLHSEKEEN
+677 RVLHSEREEN
-687 GSLENSEGIP
+687 GSLENSEGIS

-705 FEISDLH
+705 SEISDLH
-712 IEEGLS
+712 IEEIQS

-723 LHSERSSEAGNSDL
+723 LHSERSLETGNSDL
-737 QHTGMENGQIPHRVR
+737 QQTGMENGQIPHRVR
-752 TVEPGNGT
+752 TVEPEHGT

-782 EADKL
+782 EADEL
-787 FKKITEQYDTQ
+787 FKKITEQY
-798 YKDFYDTY
+798 
-806 NKMKESYTENES
+806 
-818 RYVSDARIGDMFRQ
+818 
-832 VHRELVSL
+832 
-840 QMNELTDL
+840 
-848 IKQAPN
+848 
-854 ADIARINATRY
+854 
-865 INFCGQDEF
+865 
-874 NYLHDNLYIRCH
+874 
-886 LGDYTKDSGRKFVAP
+886 
-901 TSEELQSFIN
+901 
-911 ETYNSLHGIVAEKE
+911 
-925 IPVYNINGTDYTQE
+925 
-939 TIETLIT
+939 
-946 EDIQNVLNELNPVPV
+946 
-961 IEGVR
+961 
-966 LYQNPEQTG
+966 
-975 KVNILLQYNAK
+975 
-986 ENETNWREDD
+986 
-996 LFNAVMVE
+996 
-1004 NLTFNGM
+1004 
-1011 AVDVNPITPEKSGT
+1011 
-1025 IEQYLEHFE
+1025 LERFE
-1034 SLGVTNENEA
+1034 
-1044 IVKQAEMLDEQFDF
+1044 
-1058 AKLAD
+1058 
-1063 DICQQSYEQSGAG
+1063 
-1076 FNYYIY
+1076 
-1082 FEEIAGLAGKDV
+1082 
-1094 AWVKENIEKI
+1094 
-1104 GEALEEHNDELLL
+1104 
-1117 DFNLKEAL
+1117 
-1125 EEYSL
+1125 
-1130 ELNFCSVG
+1130 
-1138 EDTNE
+1138 
-1143 LFKKDDSG
+1143 
-1151 RWVRKTDRELAIE
+1151 R
-1164 QGEEEPYDPEIKVK
+1164 
-1178 PYDFFINDVANLD
+1178 
-1191 LGIGA
+1191 
-1196 EIDPIT
+1196 
-1202 GLSAEKAALKY
+1202 
-1213 AELKDKGLSP
+1213 
-1223 YIGINIPGDFIFDD
+1223 
-1237 KEGQGA
+1237 
-1243 GIFVE
+1243 
-1248 TNEHPSFYMGDNF
+1248 
-1261 VKDLNKKDEHAKT
+1261 
-1274 VIAAYKELYAMTDK
+1274 
-1288 YILGVQRPDFV
+1288 
-1299 FEKEKELFG
+1299 
-1308 NQETHSLT
+1308 
-1316 NGTQS
+1316 
-1321 FEMSFSNK
+1321 
-1329 DVEALKERYEEAKE
+1329 
-1343 DIKQNMGIDNSPK
+1343 
-1356 PDNPPHTL
+1356 
-1364 SWEELELDPEG
+1364 
-1375 YETLEFT
+1375 
-1382 NETEFKEKALSM
+1382 
-1394 HLENEL
+1394 
-1400 DSRGFDSGLE
+1400 
-1410 GVSNEDNSAILEQKW
+1410 
-1425 AIIDDISHRIVFGEL
+1425 
-1440 KYEPHNYDYS
+1440 
-1450 NQQKEYD
+1450 
-1457 RLLKSNPVFQELTNK
+1457 
-1472 GVIKADF
+1472 
-1479 DNPFVV
+1479 
-1485 SAEEKKEPLP
+1485 
-1495 MLTAEDVKFRRDSK
+1495 
-1509 EELYSFDGTDGIW
+1509 
-1522 YITEKRIADNIY
+1522 
-1534 TYQLAFK
+1534 
-1541 PNGDERT
+1541 
-1548 FSSELARNNW
+1548 
-1558 LGISSIPSDH
+1558 GIS
-1568 FVTTKN
+1568 V
-1574 KKEYFIYENDKDT
+1574 
-1587 FRIKE
+1587 
-1592 YTNYI
+1592 
-1597 PYGNVFRNS
+1597 
-1606 KACRDEAVDWIVH
+1606 
-1619 EENKKRT
+1619 
-1626 EYNKNLEKESL
+1626 
-1637 NEINSKLAANINWS
+1637 
-1651 DFTEDVFSKTKA
+1651 
-1663 DLQNWKD
+1663 
-1670 GEVYASINVGQLSFE
+1670 
-1685 LVPQNYGDRM
+1685 
-1695 ELDTRI
+1695 
-1701 YYPKLY
+1701 
-1707 ATYGEDADGVKYD
+1707 
-1720 TASGFDI
+1720 
-1727 DAETF
+1727 
-1732 AKMSYEEFKDYF
+1732 
-1744 ANTVL
+1744 
-1749 PSSLDKDLIE
+1749 
-1759 RALQPTEDWN
+1759 
-1769 SIWEKLNKEN
+1769 
-1779 NFSYMFP
+1779 
-1786 EGFFKNSK
+1786 
-1794 ELDKYEVEYEGTFD
+1794 
-1808 FGETDGICQ
+1808 
-1817 VVSGDKKT
+1817 
-1825 LEKIAADYG
+1825 
-1834 YELHPDY
+1834 
-1841 LYHKD
+1841 
-1846 DLDLDDRT
+1846 
-1854 AVHDMSFRSVDLA
+1854 
-1867 DAFKSEN
+1867 SEN
-1874 IEVIKNLDEIQ
+1874 IAQEGRPV
-1885 IRKKLSKEQ
+1885 
-1894 QQALDNIRFIKRND
+1894 
-1908 TMMRVLEE
+1908 
-1916 VELNRIGGKYNSF
+1916 
-1929 AERLDHIADVIRNT
+1929 
-1943 NSESLVAVIANIDFS
+1943 
-1958 KYETNPASVEQKIF
+1958 
-1972 DLTNIFEFWE
+1972 
-1982 RGLALNKELENSKE
+1982 
-1996 QTISKEPEQLTS
+1996 EQLTS

-2016 EQCREILQKPDSEIT
+2016 EQCREILQKSDSEIT

-2078 APDAKTVLEPSAGVG
+2078 APGAKTVLEPSAGVG

-2121 PEANV
+2121 PDANV

-2192 DDDSRLAFVVPSGFL
+2192 DENSVMVFVVPSGFL
-2207 NSSKDKQ
+2207 NTASDKQ
-2214 KEIIASKGHL
+2214 KEIIAAKGRL
-2224 IDAYRLPEKTFPTTE
+2224 IDAYRLPVGTFPTTE

-2245 ILKKWKLPEGQ
+2245 IMRTWEKDRKIIMENGK
-2256 IYPGNAMLQAAASAM
+2256 GNAAYKQASLDEAIELI
-2271 SDGKYFEAYPE
+2271 SDNISNGEWFKQHPE

-2288 NTRTNRVGKEENY
+2288 KQKTNRFGKLED
-2301 VSVHKGL
+2301 VVVVHEGL
-2308 TIQEELNKIDSF
+2308 TVQDELNKIDNFVEGINNSRKLRTYSVLNKDKINELTEVTQEEFNSIIDALYNQPSPDYKSIPSIIKLPQINQTLAQKLGVENANFFMRSEIAHVRPQRKGNYDQALRIDEMKGMLNF
-2320 LKNPKNEWTVKEPE
+2320 LKSCQTAYIDNDERHQNFILAGLDSQNSNKTNKIVFNKDENGNYIVTIGKVDSVEFNGGKYSRVAVGFEPTILRSKLEVWSPIATMLRSSTTPLDSTIPQQTE
-2334 KLSSPSIR
+2334 KSSQIIAPA
-2342 PQPAVNKEQTL
+2342 PVQPEQT
-2353 SQDIAQSTEV
+2353 QSVSDQSETV
-2363 VEEELD
+2363 AEELD

-2375 YEDPDGIFKTKHQ
+2375 YEDPDGVFKTKHQ
-2388 LTREEFAKFYT
+2388 LSREEFAKFYT

-2425 TETELSYL
+2425 TESELSYL
-2433 ISSDNY
+2433 KTSDNY
-2439 VKINEGVYTNAM
+2439 VETNEGVYTNAM

-2632 FNRYIQEGLPQED
+2632 FNRYIQDGLPQED
-2645 KERLQNTWNKIY
+2645 KERLQSTWNRIY

-2676 TFKGEHPFMLYKQ
+2676 TFKNNQPFMLYKQ

-2722 GQLQTGRCRR
+2722 GQLQTGRCKR

-2746 KDFRELFPDVKI
+2746 NDFRELFPDVKI

-2779 LLIEPGSVTIITDS
+2779 LLIEPGSVTVITDS

-2806 NELAEDF
+2806 KELAEDF

-2831 ATAYQKIQNE
+2831 AKAYQKILNE

-2852 LPEGREERIQQ
+2852 LPEGREQRIQQ

-2885 NLFTVPRP
+2885 NLFTIPRP
-2893 KRGEKAARE
+2893 KRGDKGARE

-2948 VYSMLSFMGR
+2948 VYSMLSYMGR

-2978 TKFEYAVKPSGEIEP
+2978 TKFEYSVKPTGDIEP

-3054 AADNPYV
+3054 ASDNPSV

-3078 LDPADFAS
+3078 LEPDDFAS

-3114 LYKQKPKCGQFIYMP
+3114 LYKQKPECGQFIYMP

-3139 NYLIKQGIPD
+3139 KYLIKQGIPD

-3252 KASRINSVLSKIDDG
+3252 KASRINSVLSKTDDG

-3277 PETIKFELITDPE
+3277 PETIKFELITDPT
-3290 KKIKMIIDEKTAEKR
+3290 KKVKMIIDEKTAEKR
-3305 KEIKVIENR
+3305 KEIKVIDNR

-3325 KNCKTLYDT
+3325 QNSKTLYDT
-3334 NVAEKEK
+3334 NVEEKEK

-3369 ERAVY
+3369 ERAVD
-3374 TCNKEIAKSRNRLNT
+3374 TCNKEIAKARNRLNT

-3405 VPIKLQELAT
+3405 VPIKLQELVT

-3420 EADISD
+3420 EADITD
-3426 IVNSKDRLIADEQK
+3426 IENSKDRLIAEEQK

-3455 RREWVEYV
+3455 RKEWVEYV

-3470 KQNDKSK
+3470 KHNDKSK
-3477 DRNETVQEPLEA
+3477 DRKETVQVPLEA
-3489 VKDFKVPDVMIKNLD
+3489 VKDFKVPDEMIKKFD

-3523 RDIISD
+3523 RDIIND
-3529 SHENDKAIVILRER
+3529 CHENDKAIVILRER

-3557 KTTDYLVSV
+3557 KTTEYLVSV

-3578 KSMEEAVAYA
+3578 KSMEEAVACA

-3609 NFKKNRDVSALAKDL
+3609 NFKRNRDVSALAKDL

-3630 SYLGHGSPNGFGYD
+3630 SYYGHGSPNGFGYD

-3671 KIKAKQWNREYPA
+3671 KIKAKQWNKEYPV
-3684 EFTIKDEPERVEEKN
+3684 EFKIKNEPKRDDKEK
-3699 LKNVEMVQQDLFDF
+3699 LKNVVMVQQDLFDF
-3713 DEVKVQT
+3713 DEVKAQT

-3741 SNYRG
+3741 VNYRG
-3746 LPPFIKKSDNEW
+3746 LPPFMKKSNDEW
-3758 IIRCKGEDFSKPQE
+3758 VIRCKGEDFAKPQE
-3772 GIASYELIDISLTK
+3772 GIASYELVDISLTK

-3818 ICPKPEVSDMQKEL
+3818 ICPKSEVSDMQKEL

-3840 NDLNKVTKENFN
+3840 NDLKKVTKENFN
-3852 ELLCEG
+3852 ELLCDG
-3858 EKPILKKKLPQQKQL
+3858 EKPILKKKLPQPKQL
-3873 KQENNQKLFPD
+3873 KQENNQKLLPS
-3884 TTIEITEDT
+3884 TTIEIAEDT
-3893 DFDYDY
+3893 DFDYVY

>member
-19 GSKPDYEHDADMLN
+19 SSRPDYEHNADMLN

-41 WSRHNGVWYPRTTE
+41 WSRHNGVWYPRTNE
-55 AKAKANTFAA
+55 AKSKANNFAT

-74 DKSFGQELFERTQ
+74 EKSFGQELFERTQ
-87 RIDQWKNEHLLHE
+87 RIDQWKKEHLPQE
-100 HNNEPVPV
+100 QNNEPVY
-108 QEEAKP
+108 EESKTI
-114 VELNDKQKKVYELLK
+114 ELNDNQKKVYELLK
-129 ATNNFSENQI
+129 ATNNFSESQI

-152 ENFDIPELSWEEIKS
+152 ENFNIPELSWEEIKS

-179 DLRDLYNPN
+179 DLRDVYNPN
-188 ISESYNKINVVYNY
+188 ISETYNKINVVYNY
-202 LHDLMDFDVLG
+202 IHDLMDFDVLG
-213 ENQYERSADEEYHTM
+213 ENQYERNADAEYHTM

-240 CENIVMGRYSDFFDM
+240 CENIVMGRYSNFFDM

-274 MENPAIKEQYIGIK
+274 MENPAIKEQYIGMK

-305 NSWIFNVDN
+305 NSWLFNVDN

-328 SEYLNDDKYNAVK
+328 SEFLNDDKYNAVK

-359 LKEEYAK
+359 LKEEYTK

-379 EELIAR
+379 KEIIAR

-397 IDTSI
+397 IDTSV

-413 TGEPWNGEESEDFTE
+413 TGEPWNGEESEDISE

-436 TELTQTDLD
+436 TELTQADLD

-529 LNGDLYSSEWGSV
+529 LNGDLYNSEWGSV

-550 EQPLTKMA
+550 EQPLTKMS

-567 TEFHRSVSPEL
+567 SEFHRSVSPEL

-585 TIIERELY
+585 TTIERELY
-593 KLDNEYFAEYKK
+593 KLDNEYFADYKK

-643 YERRAVISS
+643 YERRAGISS

-677 RVLHSEKEEN
+677 RVLHSEREEN

-697 ELHTVGRE
+697 ELYTVGRE
-705 FEISDLH
+705 SEISDLH

-737 QHTGMENGQIPHRVR
+737 QYAGMENGQISHRVR
-752 TVEPGNGT
+752 SVEPGNGT
-760 GVNPNENTSSEPL
+760 GINPNENTSSEPL

-782 EADKL
+782 E
-787 FKKITEQYDTQ
+787 T
-798 YKDFYDTY
+798 
-806 NKMKESYTENES
+806 
-818 RYVSDARIGDMFRQ
+818 
-832 VHRELVSL
+832 
-840 QMNELTDL
+840 
-848 IKQAPN
+848 
-854 ADIARINATRY
+854 
-865 INFCGQDEF
+865 
-874 NYLHDNLYIRCH
+874 
-886 LGDYTKDSGRKFVAP
+886 
-901 TSEELQSFIN
+901 
-911 ETYNSLHGIVAEKE
+911 
-925 IPVYNINGTDYTQE
+925 PVYNINGTEYTQE

-946 EDIQNVLNELNPVPV
+946 EDIQNVLNTLSHVPV

-975 KVNILLQYNAK
+975 AINILLQYSSNNNDVK
-986 ENETNWREDD
+986 WLEDS
-996 LFNAVMVE
+996 LFNILAQE
-1004 NLTFNGM
+1004 ELTFNGM
-1011 AVDVNPITPEKSGT
+1011 PVDVNPITPEKSGT

-1044 IVKQAEMLDEQFDF
+1044 IAKQAEMLDEQFDF

-1125 EEYSL
+1125 EEDSL
-1130 ELNFCSVG
+1130 DLNFCSVG
-1138 EDTNE
+1138 EDANE

-1202 GLSAEKAALKY
+1202 GLSAEKATLKY

-1223 YIGINIPGDFIFDD
+1223 YIGINIPGDYIFDD

-1248 TNEHPSFYMGDNF
+1248 TNGRPSFYMGDNF

-1329 DVEALKERYEEAKE
+1329 DVEALKERYEEAKKE
-1343 DIKQNMGIDNSPK
+1343 LK
-1356 PDNPPHTL
+1356 HTL
-1364 SWEELELDPEG
+1364 SWEELGLDPES

-1382 NETEFKEKALSM
+1382 DETEFKEKALSM
-1394 HLENEL
+1394 QLENEL
-1400 DSRGFDSGLE
+1400 DSRGFYPNQE
-1410 GVSNEDNSAILEQKW
+1410 GMSNEDNSAILEQKW
-1425 AIIDDISHRIVFGEL
+1425 AILDDISHRIVYGEL

-1457 RLLKSNPVFQELTNK
+1457 RLLKANPVFQELTSR

-1479 DNPFVV
+1479 ENPFVIPTV
-1485 SAEEKKEPLP
+1485 EKKELLP
-1495 MLTAEDVKFRRDSK
+1495 MLTRDEIKFSRSSK
-1509 EELYSFDGTDGIW
+1509 EEMYSYDGIDGTW
-1522 YITEKRIADNIY
+1522 YITDKVIDRNSNII
-1534 TYQLAFK
+1534 TYQLAFHPK
-1541 PNGDERT
+1541 PEERT
-1548 FSSELARNNW
+1548 FSSSEARNNW
-1558 LGISSIPSDH
+1558 LGITSIPSDN
-1568 FVTTKN
+1568 FVTKN
-1574 KKEYFIYENDKDT
+1574 KKDYYIFEDDKET

-1592 YTNYI
+1592 KTGYI
-1597 PYGNVFRNS
+1597 PFGNIFRNS
-1606 KACRDEAVDWIVH
+1606 KACRDEAVNWVLQ
-1619 EENKKRT
+1619 EENKKRS
-1626 EYNKNLEKESL
+1626 EINKNLEKAPT
-1637 NEINSKLAANINWS
+1637 NELNSKLAANIDWS
-1651 DFTEDVFSKTKA
+1651 AFTEKDFNNTKS
-1663 DLQNWKD
+1663 DMINWHD
-1670 GEVYASINVGQLSFE
+1670 GNVYGAINVGHLSFE
-1685 LVPQNYGDRM
+1685 FVPQNMNDRM
-1695 ELDTRI
+1695 DLFTNI

-1720 TASGFDI
+1720 TATGLDI
-1727 DAETF
+1727 DSETF
-1732 AKMSYEEFKDYF
+1732 TKMSYEEFKDYF

-1749 PSSLDKDLIE
+1749 PSSLDKGLTE
-1759 RALQPTEDWN
+1759 KALKPTEDWN
-1769 SIWEKLNKEN
+1769 KIWEELNKEN
-1779 NFSYMFP
+1779 NYSYMFP
-1786 EGFFKNSK
+1786 EGFFKDSK
-1794 ELDKYEVEYEGTFD
+1794 ELSKYEVEYEGTFD
-1808 FGETDGICQ
+1808 FESDGICQ
-1817 VVSGDKKT
+1817 VISGDKKT

-1854 AVHDMSFRSVDLA
+1854 AVHDMAFRSVDLA
-1867 DAFKSEN
+1867 DTFKSEN
-1874 IEVIKNLDEIQ
+1874 IEVIKNPDEIQ

-1894 QQALDNIRFIKRND
+1894 QQALDNIRFIMRND

-1916 VELNRIGGKYNSF
+1916 VELNRIGRKYNSF

-1958 KYETNPASVEQKIF
+1958 KYETNPASVEQRIF

-2031 EADKAILAQY
+2031 EADKAILVQY

-2078 APDAKTVLEPSAGVG
+2078 APSAKTVLEPSAGVG

-2288 NTRTNRVGKEENY
+2288 NTRTNRFGKEENY
-2301 VSVHKGL
+2301 VSVHEGL

-2334 KLSSPSIR
+2334 KSSSPSIQ
-2342 PQPAVNKEQTL
+2342 PQPAVNKEQSV

-2375 YEDPDGIFKTKHQ
+2375 YEGPDGIFKTKHQ

-2425 TETELSYL
+2425 TEAELSYL

-2465 EENKENLSSES
+2465 EENKESLSSES

-2645 KERLQNTWNKIY
+2645 KERLQSTWNKIY

-2676 TFKGEHPFMLYKQ
+2676 TYKGDHPFMLYKQ

-2722 GQLQTGRCRR
+2722 GQLQTGRCKR

-3078 LDPADFAS
+3078 LDPDDFAS

-3114 LYKQKPKCGQFIYMP
+3114 LYKQKPECGQFIYMP

-3252 KASRINSVLSKIDDG
+3252 KSSRINSVLSKTDDG

-3325 KNCKTLYDT
+3325 QNCKTLYDT

-3369 ERAVY
+3369 ERAVD
-3374 TCNKEIAKSRNRLNT
+3374 TCNKEIAKAKNRLNT

-3405 VPIKLQELAT
+3405 VPIKLQELIT

-3420 EADISD
+3420 EADITD
-3426 IVNSKDRLIADEQK
+3426 IENSKDRLIAEEQK

-3523 RDIISD
+3523 RDIIND
-3529 SHENDKAIVILRER
+3529 CHENDKAIVILRER

-3557 KTTDYLVSV
+3557 KTTEYLVSV

-3588 CSSWHGEA
+3588 CGNWHGEA

-3630 SYLGHGSPNGFGYD
+3630 SYHGFGSPNGFGYD

-3840 NDLNKVTKENFN
+3840 NDLKKVTKENFN

-3858 EKPILKKKLPQQKQL
+3858 EKPILKKKLLQQKQL
-3873 KQENNQKLFPD
+3873 KQENNQKLLPD